1 MHNATLAKRVKL
13 AKNVKKVK
21 LANNVQCNTCE
32 KGKTCKKCTMLQPTH
47 AKNVDGTLF
56 TAEFF

>member
-1 MHNATLAKRVKL
+1 MYNALL
-13 AKNVKKVK
+13 EKNVKKVK

-56 TAEFF
+56 TAEFFQ